1 MAEKGVNVK
10 HAHEKGRVLGG
21 VGGVLA
27 LLGAILLVTSVLGLD
42 YGGSGATVVNAQEPP
57 TLQIEKNSGVH
68 SGGPNDGAREYRI
81 RARNNGGPL
90 APADNVFIID
100 DVDDDIVI
108 LAIHDVNPGWNC
120 FRAQNPFGDQF
131 IFCDLINNASLGD
144 QFEDI
149 FFYDAC
155 DTIERG
161 SVDNTASIF
170 LNPQLDPT
178 NVVPEDSDVAN
189 PNVFDCE
196 PTTPTATPTRTP
208 ATATVTPTGTQ
219 QPTSTPTPTPV
230 VAVITP
236 PVTGT
241 GGLSGGGGSVAWF
254 GLASLLAG
262 LGLLGWARSLWARR

>member
-1 MAEKGVNVK
+1 MNVRY
-10 HAHEKGRVLGG
+10 ANERGRVLGG

-27 LLGAILLVTSVLGLD
+27 LLGAILLVSSVLGVG
-42 YGGSGATVVNAQEPP
+42 YGLSGAPVVNAQEPP
-57 TLQIEKNSGVH
+57 DLQIQKNSGVH
-68 SGGPNDGAREYRI
+68 SGGPNDGAREYRV

-108 LAIHDVNPGWNC
+108 LQIHDVQPGWNC

-178 NVVPEDSDVAN
+178 NVVPEDFDVAN

-196 PTTPTATPTRTP
+196 AAATPTPTNTP
-208 ATATVTPTGTQ
+208 SKTPEATST
-219 QPTSTPTPTPV
+219 PTSTPTPI

-236 PVTGT
+236 PSTGS
-241 GGLSGGGGSVAWF
+241 GGLSGGNDSVAWF
-254 GLASLLAG
+254 GAASLLSG
-262 LGLLGWARSLWARR
+262 LGLLGWARRLTNRR

>member
-1 MAEKGVNVK
+1 MKY
-10 HAHEKGRVLGG
+10 AHERGRVLGG

-27 LLGAILLVTSVLGLD
+27 LLGAILLVTSVLGVA
-42 YGGSGATVVNAQEPP
+42 YGGSGAPVVNAQEPP

-68 SGGPNDGAREYRI
+68 DGGPNDGAREYRI
-81 RARNNGGPL
+81 RARNNGGAL

-108 LAIHDVNPGWNC
+108 LAIHDVNTGWNC
-120 FRAQNPFGDQF
+120 FRAENPFGDQF

-170 LNPQLDPT
+170 LNPQLDPL
-178 NVVPEDSDVAN
+178 NVEPEDSNVAN

-196 PTTPTATPTRTP
+196 ATTPTATPTRTP
-208 ATATVTPTGTQ
+208 ATATPTGTQ
-219 QPTSTPTPTPV
+219 QPPSTPTPTPV

-241 GGLSGGGGSVAWF
+241 GGPSGGGSPVAWF
-254 GLASLLAG
+254 GAASLLGG
-262 LGLLGWARSLWARR
+262 LGLLGWARRLSTRR